1 MIKVGILCSHLLFS
15 EGIRSLLVDDNEI
28 EVVNSYGEGAEIAVK
43 NGADVMLVET
53 PMLADILPA
62 LKDTQVKALVL
73 DSREQELLNLFSSE
87 NVAGL
92 IPPWTTPL
100 FLKKAIRAV
109 KDGELWIERKSIK
122 SIFSEVW
129 SQSES
134 AANAKKIVLSKREL
148 EIAKYVIEGKSN
160 KEIANIL
167 SLSEQTIKAHLNRI
181 YKKSDVKTRV
191 KLAIYLQPL
200 LSENN

>member
-15 EGIRSLLVDDNEI
+15 EGIRSLLGDDNEI

-73 DSREQELLNLFSSE
+73 DSREQELLNLFSSG

-160 KEIANIL
+160 KEIANML